1 MTRDSAQREEVV
13 REVKR
18 TLRKIER
25 CKVPGRYKA
34 WILQHMLLPKLMWPL
49 TIYNVPLTKV
59 NEIQKQL
66 TGKLKKWLGLP
77 RSLSEACLYART
89 SKLQMPFRELTEEFK
104 AAKTRLLITLQG
116 AEDQCVKGAGVCV
129 DGG

>member
-1 MTRDSAQREEVV
+1 M
-13 REVKR
+13 
-18 TLRKIER
+18 
-25 CKVPGRYKA
+25 
-34 WILQHMLLPKLMWPL
+34 L
-49 TIYNVPLTKV
+49 TIYNVSLTKV

-89 SKLQMPFRELTEEFK
+89 SKLKMPFRELTEEFK

-129 DGG
+129 DGGRKADTKADIAEAESRLRTQEITGIPNQGKEGLGLKPRKYFSK